1 MRKMNEWHSPSSRA
15 LARRTKGVTCLL
27 SSDSYGRE
35 RIMGIQ
41 PNGLHQ
47 RLPVILGSRNEVE
60 CIACY
65 HKS

>member
-41 PNGLHQ
+41 PNGPHQ

-60 CIACY
+60 RIACY